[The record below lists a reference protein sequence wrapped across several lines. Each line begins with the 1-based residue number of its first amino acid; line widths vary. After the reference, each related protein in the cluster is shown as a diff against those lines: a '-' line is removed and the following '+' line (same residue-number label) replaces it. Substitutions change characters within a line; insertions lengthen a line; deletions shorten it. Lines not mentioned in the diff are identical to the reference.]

1 MHKGVDSLQMSQTN
15 LLFITFKANKWDFL
29 LSLEPGSNS
38 SMLPISAKGGV
49 TLDRFNRKKCVR
61 VCVFCKIC
69 KIPDE
74 IKAETSLPLTK
85 AHSHFLIFF
94 ICDNTN

>member
-1 MHKGVDSLQMSQTN
+1 MHNGVDSLQMSQTN

-38 SMLPISAKGGV
+38 SMLLIGAKGGV

-61 VCVFCKIC
+61 VCVFCKFT
-69 KIPDE
+69 DE
-74 IKAETSLPLTK
+74 IKAETSFPLTK
-85 AHSHFLIFF
+85 AFTPIS
-94 ICDNTN
+94 